1 MKELKIS
8 RLMDDYVDNEV
19 CIEGE
24 TSVDNEELK
33 GLVMKQVKKP
43 PLIRP
48 AFKAA
53 IAALAAA
60 VGIGAMFGFTPEQHS
75 ITTLSNYT
83 VSYKVMDYDD
93 IPPNTAGRYYDEE
106 GVFYYDQ
113 KDSNIDH
120 LVRLEQGRIIFT
132 GDGQHI
138 DVTDLIDEET
148 PYIYPYKNAGDGSQ
162 GYIVIGGTPDFFA
175 FADIY
180 YLRDSY
186 EWFGVRFIVEDMA
199 VYPENADYEKD
210 SEDIHLLER
219 KILWDRLYEY
229 ADSGRLIPGRMGFDR
244 WLYNAGKELGLDIYD
259 LYGGTQEL
267 IYFYDAEKDES
278 LFHTPYRQE
287 IRY

>member
-1 MKELKIS
+1 MKEYRIS
-8 RLMDDYVDNEV
+8 EMMENYTDKELFL
-19 CIEGE
+19 EGE
-24 TSVDNEELK
+24 QTVDTEKAVSELL
-33 GLVMKQVKKP
+33 GQVKKR

-53 IAALAAA
+53 IAALVAA
-60 VGIGAMFGFTPEQHS
+60 VGIGAMFGFTPEQGG
-75 ITTLSNYT
+75 IVTLSNYM

-93 IPPNTAGRYYDEE
+93 VPPNTAGRYYDEE

-186 EWFGVRFIVEDMA
+186 EWFGVRFFVEDMA

-210 SEDIHLLER
+210 FEDIFRLER
-219 KILWDRLYEY
+219 DILWERHHEY
-229 ADSGRLIPGRMGFDR
+229 ADSGRLIPDSLGFDR

-267 IYFYDAEKDES
+267 IYFYDAETDES
-278 LFHTPYRQE
+278 LFHTPYCQE